1 MTVDEVNT
9 KVADLLGLGYWVL
22 VGRNSHGR
30 FRPAEVEAHGRP
42 LMIYHEV
49 STEYIEEDDGWRAY
63 CHGHRATGRTS
74 LEAGMRVLIEFSGGR
89 PLAVASPLD
98 SAASAQ

>member
-1 MTVDEVNT
+1 VDIHEVNT
-9 KVADLLGLGYWVL
+9 KVADLLGLGYLVR

-42 LMIYHEV
+42 LMIHYGV

-74 LEAGMRVLIEFSGGR
+74 LEAGMRVLIEFSGGSTTCSCQ
-89 PLAVASPLD
+89 PLG
-98 SAASAQ
+98 QCG